1 MFYKQ
6 GHSTSLRV
14 DLIAV
19 FQYLKGWL
27 IKMAYKK
34 DGEQHFVWEDRT
46 RGMVLN
52 RKRED
57 LD

>member
-1 MFYKQ
+1 
-6 GHSTSLRV
+6 
-14 DLIAV
+14 
-19 FQYLKGWL
+19 
-27 IKMAYKK
+27 MACKK
-34 DGEQHFVWEDRT
+34 DGEQHFVWADRT

>member
-1 MFYKQ
+1 
-6 GHSTSLRV
+6 
-14 DLIAV
+14 
-19 FQYLKGWL
+19 
-27 IKMAYKK
+27 MAYKK
-34 DGEQHFVWEDRT
+34 DGEQHFFGEDRT